1 MAVTPMLAGPRTL
14 RRVPEAWD
22 PSPYRRIGV
31 EPLTPTIG
39 AVVTGVDLAERLD
52 AQTFAEIRRCL
63 LEWKVIFFRDQ
74 ELESEQQ
81 LAFARM
87 WGDLE
92 EHPFI
97 PAGDTDEV
105 ARFEKNDRVGG
116 YENVWHTDVT
126 WRERPAMA
134 AILRAVE
141 VPAVG
146 GDTLFADMAVAY
158 DNLPVDVKERIDG
171 MRAEHDFMPTF
182 GFLVSASERE
192 HLRARYPV
200 VEHPVVRTH
209 PDTGRRTLFVNGV
222 FTTRLLGL
230 DADESAALLEYL
242 ARQATFPEYQCR
254 WRWRAGDIA
263 MWDNRAVQHYAAS
276 DYFPARRVMERV
288 AIVGDRPY

>member
-1 MAVTPMLAGPRTL
+1 VVVSGLLAGPKAL
-14 RRVPEAWD
+14 RRVPDGWD
-22 PSPYRRIGV
+22 DRPYRRIGV
-31 EPLTPTIG
+31 SPVAPTIG
-39 AVVTGVDLAERLD
+39 AEVGGVDLSQPLD
-52 AQTFAEIRRCL
+52 DETFAEVRRCL

-74 ELESEQQ
+74 QVTSEQQ
-81 LAFARM
+81 LAFARR

-116 YENVWHTDVT
+116 YENIWHTDVT

-141 VPAVG
+141 VPRVG
-146 GDTLFADMAVAY
+146 GDTLFADMAAAY
-158 DNLPVDVKERIDG
+158 DNLPADVQERIDG
-171 MRAEHDFMPTF
+171 MRAEHDFMPSF
-182 GFLVSASERE
+182 GYFLGPDERDAF
-192 HLRARYPV
+192 RARFPI
-200 VEHPVVRTH
+200 VEHPVVRAH
-209 PDTGRRTLFVNGV
+209 PESGRKTLFVNGV
-222 FTTRLLGL
+222 FTTRIVGL
-230 DADESAALLEYL
+230 SDAESASLLEFL

-288 AIVGDRPY
+288 AIVGDRPS